1 MNQKIVEN
9 IIKKLGLEPKAGSA
23 LYSLTLAVNNDKTK
37 QTREETDESSAG
49 IESGDVSEDKN
60 KQTFEALKQLQVVR
74 LSKPILELAIEAK
87 SHSQLA
93 MAKSAGVEMLID
105 IPDNIRGRLNSLAK
119 TLDVSRENLRDLN
132 ELEVGDLVKKFKL
145 AEPPQGLEL
154 SVFLT
159 LAVAAIATLMF
170 VVFSV
175 NDLTDSPEAYWG
187 LFAAGVLFL
196 IGVNFCV
203 TNLIRVLKFKKNKNT
218 IFAEARRKYLEKEG
232 DKFSKLQK
240 AVEEEAFNIQIR
252 EYSKASRKKCD
263 ELNKEE
269 VTLLTVLN
277 SNAK

>member
-23 LYSLTLAVNNDKTK
+23 LHSLTLAVNNDKTK
-37 QTREETDESSAG
+37 QTREETDKSSAD
-49 IESGDVSEDKN
+49 IESGDISEDKN
-60 KQTFEALKQLQVVR
+60 KQTFEALKQLQIVR

-87 SHSQLA
+87 SHSELA
-93 MAKSAGVEMLID
+93 MAKSAGVERLID

-145 AEPPQGLEL
+145 AEPPHGLEL

-159 LAVAAIATLMF
+159 LAVAAITTVMF

-175 NDLTDSPEAYWG
+175 NDLIDSPEAYWG
-187 LFAAGVLFL
+187 LFAAGVLIL

-203 TNLIRVLKFKKNKNT
+203 TNLIRVLRFKKNKNT
-218 IFAEARRKYLEKEG
+218 IFAEARRKYLEKEE
-232 DKFSKLQK
+232 DRSSKLQK

-252 EYSKASRKKCD
+252 EYSKASRKKYD

-269 VTLLTVLN
+269 VTILAVLN
-277 SNAK
+277 SNT

>member
-9 IIKKLGLEPKAGSA
+9 MIKKLGLEPKAGSA
-23 LYSLTLAVNNDKTK
+23 LHSLTLAVNNDKTK
-37 QTREETDESSAG
+37 QTREETDKSSAG
-49 IESGDVSEDKN
+49 IESGDISEDKN
-60 KQTFEALKQLQVVR
+60 KQTFEALKQLQIVR

-87 SHSQLA
+87 SHSELA
-93 MAKSAGVEMLID
+93 MAKSAGVERLID

-159 LAVAAIATLMF
+159 LAVAAITTVMF

-175 NDLTDSPEAYWG
+175 NDLIDSPEAYWG
-187 LFAAGVLFL
+187 LFAAGVLIL

-203 TNLIRVLKFKKNKNT
+203 TNLIRVLRFKKNKNT
-218 IFAEARRKYLEKEG
+218 IFAEARRKYLEKEE
-232 DKFSKLQK
+232 DRFSKLQK

-252 EYSKASRKKCD
+252 EYSKASRKKYD

-269 VTLLTVLN
+269 VTLLAVLN
-277 SNAK
+277 SNA

>member
-23 LYSLTLAVNNDKTK
+23 LHSLTLAVNNDKTK
-37 QTREETDESSAG
+37 QTREETDKSSAG
-49 IESGDVSEDKN
+49 IESGGISEDKN
-60 KQTFEALKQLQVVR
+60 KQTFEALKQLQIVR

-87 SHSQLA
+87 SHSELA
-93 MAKSAGVEMLID
+93 MAKSAGVERLID

-159 LAVAAIATLMF
+159 LAVAAITTVMF

-175 NDLTDSPEAYWG
+175 NDLIDSPEAYWG
-187 LFAAGVLFL
+187 LFAAGVLIL

-218 IFAEARRKYLEKEG
+218 IFAEARRKYLEKEE
-232 DKFSKLQK
+232 DRFSKLQK

-252 EYSKASRKKCD
+252 EYSKASRKKYD

-269 VTLLTVLN
+269 VTILAVLN
-277 SNAK
+277 SNA

>member
-1 MNQKIVEN
+1 MNQRIVEN

-37 QTREETDESSAG
+37 QTREETDKSSAG

-74 LSKPILELAIEAK
+74 LSKPILELTIEAK

-145 AEPPQGLEL
+145 AEPPHGLEL

-159 LAVAAIATLMF
+159 LAVAAITTVMF

-175 NDLTDSPEAYWG
+175 NDLIDSPEAYWG
-187 LFAAGVLFL
+187 LFAAGVLIL

-203 TNLIRVLKFKKNKNT
+203 TNLIRVLRFKKNKNT
-218 IFAEARRKYLEKEG
+218 IFAEARRKYLEKEE
-232 DKFSKLQK
+232 DRSSKLQK

-252 EYSKASRKKCD
+252 EYSKASRKKYD

-269 VTLLTVLN
+269 VTILAVLN
-277 SNAK
+277 SNA

>member
-37 QTREETDESSAG
+37 QTREETDKSSAG

-60 KQTFEALKQLQVVR
+60 KQTFEALKQLQIVR

-203 TNLIRVLKFKKNKNT
+203 TNLIRVLKFKKIRIQFLLKRDEN
-218 IFAEARRKYLEKEG
+218 ILRRKGIGSPNCKKQLKKRLLISKYESIQKQAEK
-232 DKFSKLQK
+232 
-240 AVEEEAFNIQIR
+240 
-252 EYSKASRKKCD
+252 
-263 ELNKEE
+263 
-269 VTLLTVLN
+269 
-277 SNAK
+277 NAMN

>member
-23 LYSLTLAVNNDKTK
+23 LHSLTLAVNNDKTK
-37 QTREETDESSAG
+37 QTREETDKSSAG
-49 IESGDVSEDKN
+49 IESGGISEDKN
-60 KQTFEALKQLQVVR
+60 KQTFEALKQLQIVR

-87 SHSQLA
+87 SHSELA
-93 MAKSAGVEMLID
+93 MAKSAGVERLID

-159 LAVAAIATLMF
+159 LAVAAITTVMF

-175 NDLTDSPEAYWG
+175 NDLIDSPEAYWG
-187 LFAAGVLFL
+187 LFAAGVLIL

-218 IFAEARRKYLEKEG
+218 IFAEARRKYLEKEE
-232 DKFSKLQK
+232 DRFSKLQK

-269 VTLLTVLN
+269 VTLLAVLN
-277 SNAK
+277 SNA

>member
-23 LYSLTLAVNNDKTK
+23 LHSLTLAVNNDKTK
-37 QTREETDESSAG
+37 QTREETDKSSAG
-49 IESGDVSEDKN
+49 IESAGISEDKN
-60 KQTFEALKQLQVVR
+60 KQTFEALKQLQIVR

-87 SHSQLA
+87 SHSELA
-93 MAKSAGVEMLID
+93 MAKSAGVERLID

-145 AEPPQGLEL
+145 AKPPQGLEL

-159 LAVAAIATLMF
+159 LAVAAITTVMF

-175 NDLTDSPEAYWG
+175 NDLIDSPEAYWG

-218 IFAEARRKYLEKEG
+218 IFAEARRKYLEKEE
-232 DKFSKLQK
+232 DRFSKLQK

-269 VTLLTVLN
+269 VTILAVLN
-277 SNAK
+277 SNA